1 MLNILKQLN
10 NITGQINQLKDI
22 PVVEKDLLLEKI
34 RELYLAVLG
43 IDQRQ
48 QIREKEE
55 TFELEQE
62 ITEEPQKLKTK
73 PSKTAEQ
80 QKTPP
85 AEEKIS
91 EATILAER
99 FQGEKTFINERLA
112 QQANKEDL
120 STKLQSKPIDDIANA
135 IGINDKYKL
144 IRELFNGKPEI
155 FNQTIEKL
163 NTASNF
169 NEAFNYISSNFE
181 WEMEDEPVQFL
192 LDLVRRKF
200 ITDKNG

>member
-1 MLNILKQLN
+1 MLNILKQLD
-10 NITGQINQLKDI
+10 NITGQISQLKDI

-34 RELYLAVLG
+34 RELYLVVMS

-62 ITEEPQKLKTK
+62 ITEEPEKLKTK
-73 PSKTAEQ
+73 LPKTAEE
-80 QKTPP
+80 QKTQPV
-85 AEEKIS
+85 EEKIP
-91 EATILAER
+91 EVTILAER
-99 FQGEKTFINERLA
+99 FKGEKTFINERLA
-112 QQANKEDL
+112 QQANMDDL
-120 STKLQSKPIDDIANA
+120 SSKLQSKPIDDIANA